1 MDVVAVAAL
10 DETFVDA
17 MMIWLREISFGGDM
31 TSIAEFGLC
40 LSEKVLRLFGVV
52 LRVTVEAAN
61 IVARVRRCREVSL
74 LVLFTVTT

>member
-17 MMIWLREISFGGDM
+17 MMIWLSEIGFGGDM
-31 TSIAEFGLC
+31 TSIAELGLC

-52 LRVTVEAAN
+52 RRVTVEAAN
-61 IVARVRRCREVSL
+61 IVAGVRGCREVSL
-74 LVLFTVTT
+74 LVLFTMTT